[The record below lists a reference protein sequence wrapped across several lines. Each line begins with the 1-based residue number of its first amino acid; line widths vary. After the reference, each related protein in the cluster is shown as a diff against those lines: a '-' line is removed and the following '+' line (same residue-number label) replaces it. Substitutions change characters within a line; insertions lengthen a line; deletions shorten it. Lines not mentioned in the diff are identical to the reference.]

1 MILLLDLDGT
11 LTNTAHSKYKAM
23 KDGKAVTNSDEIP
36 VFDGAIEFVKNQKEL
51 GHTPII
57 VSDSH
62 FKYVKPIAENIFNI
76 DYISL
81 TDKPNVEKT
90 LQFIQKSELLTKAFQ
105 NKDEF
110 LMIGDSW
117 LDIEL
122 GRRLN
127 IKTVLTQFYKASAIE
142 ERDGIGQE
150 WKPIKAG
157 PTYYA
162 KSFDDL
168 SEITQNPIQNLLAIE
183 AIFQGETS
191 DKMVRFHFKRNQEG
205 NFVAFRC
212 LARQED
218 GECDRFARA
227 DKYYQI
233 DNANRQQ
240 EFISTLAKGVSNYL
254 SRVEQFPEY
263 NWNYISYVSDK
274 KTTKPPN
281 KMKEIFDLVET
292 EYEKITIFD
301 WDENVEGSLRNQ
313 PNYAARKDFIK
324 KYLSIIPDLDLNNKN
339 IIVIDDQFT
348 SSATAHEI
356 AFQLRNKGAK
366 NILFIALFY
375 LILPIESKN
384 CPNLVGGMLCG
395 KPLKIK
401 IKKSDGKKFYS
412 CMPPTYGGNGCGY
425 IENIKE

>member
-23 KDGKAVTNSDEIP
+23 KDGKAITNIHEIP

-51 GHTPII
+51 GNTLII

-76 DYISL
+76 DHISL
-81 TDKPNVEKT
+81 TDKPNIEKT
-90 LQFIQKSELLTKAFQ
+90 IQFIQKSELLTKAFQ

-122 GRRLN
+122 GRSLN
-127 IKTVLTQFYKASAIE
+127 IRTVLTQFYKASEIDK
-142 ERDGIGQE
+142 RDGIGQE

-162 KSFDDL
+162 KSFDELLDII
-168 SEITQNPIQNLLAIE
+168 ENPIQNLLAIE
-183 AIFQGETS
+183 AIFQGKYS
-191 DKMVRFHFKRNQEG
+191 DKMVRFNFKRNHDKT
-205 NFVAFRC
+205 FTAFRC
-212 LARQED
+212 LGRQED

-233 DNANRQQ
+233 DNLKRSK
-240 EFISTLAKGVSNYL
+240 EFISTLAAGVSNYIK
-254 SRVEQFPEY
+254 RVEKYQEY
-263 NWNYISYVSDK
+263 EWHNISYVSDK

-281 KMKEIFDLVET
+281 KMKEIFDFVET
-292 EYEKITIFD
+292 KYEKLKIFEWAD
-301 WDENVEGSLRNQ
+301 NVEGSLRNQ
-313 PNYAARKDFIK
+313 PDYKARKEFIK
-324 KYLSIIPDLDLNNKN
+324 KYLKIIPHLNLDGKN

-356 AFQLRNKGAK
+356 AFQLKNNGAK

-375 LILPIESKN
+375 LILPIISKD
-384 CPNLVGGMLCG
+384 CPKCN
-395 KPLKIK
+395 KPMKIK
-401 IKKSDGKKFYS
+401 INKNKGTKFYS
-412 CMPPTYGGNGCGY
+412 CTPPKYRGEGCGF
-425 IENIKE
+425 IENINE